1 MLNQNPPIPHQHKTT
16 ANSFSVWIGMSAV
29 AFWVAISAVALW
41 VVEDSLAS
49 EISDV
54 MIEEYR
60 ADALRPFTIEAGMQ
74 TWFAVQPDGRSCTSC
89 HGESLNVRGSHQ
101 RTGKIIE
108 PMAPSINPERL
119 SDRRKIN
126 KWFLRNCKW
135 TYGRECSAQEKG
147 DILLW
152 LSQQ

>member
-1 MLNQNPPIPHQHKTT
+1 MLIMT
-16 ANSFSVWIGMSAV
+16 SARYTIMK
-29 AFWVAISAVALW
+29 ISKAMVL
-41 VVEDSLAS
+41 VSSLFLCMLVFAS
-49 EISDV
+49 EVSDL
-54 MIEEYR
+54 MIEEFQ
-60 ADALRPFTIEAGMQ
+60 AEAERPFSEQAGME
-74 TWFAVQPDGRSCTSC
+74 TWYASQPDGRSCTSC
-89 HGESLNVRGSHQ
+89 HGESLLVRGSHQ

-119 SDRRKIN
+119 TERRHIN

-135 TYGRECSAQEKG
+135 TYGRECTAQEKG